1 MGFAIPIMKT
11 VSSFATL
18 TASFASPVREACVG
32 TRITA
37 LAAPLASACP
47 GCVLN
52 DHPPLPLTLP
62 LLHLPLQHLALHA
75 GLFLAS
81 NLGFHH
87 SNRAD
92 HNLNHA
98 SNLSLNRNLNLVTPG
113 LSHAWNLGLNL
124 GTLHWNLALNHNWN
138 LGLNLG
144 TLHWNLA
151 LNHNSIRGFNLFSNL
166 ALNLV

>member
-1 MGFAIPIMKT
+1 MG
-11 VSSFATL
+11 
-18 TASFASPVREACVG
+18 
-32 TRITA
+32 
-37 LAAPLASACP
+37 PLASACP

-52 DHPPLPLTLP
+52 DHPPLPLT
-62 LLHLPLQHLALHA
+62 LPLQHLALHA

-98 SNLSLNRNLNLVTPG
+98 
-113 LSHAWNLGLNL
+113 WNLGLNL

-144 TLHWNLA
+144 TLHLNLA
-151 LNHNSIRGFNLFSNL
+151 IRGFNLFSNL
-166 ALNLV
+166 ALNQV

>member
-1 MGFAIPIMKT
+1 MG
-11 VSSFATL
+11 
-18 TASFASPVREACVG
+18 
-32 TRITA
+32 
-37 LAAPLASACP
+37 PLASACP

-52 DHPPLPLTLP
+52 DHPPLPLT
-62 LLHLPLQHLALHA
+62 LPLQHLALHA

-98 SNLSLNRNLNLVTPG
+98 SNLSLNRNLNLVTPA
-113 LSHAWNLGLNL
+113 LNHAWNLGLNL

-144 TLHWNLA
+144 TLHLNLA
-151 LNHNSIRGFNLFSNL
+151 IRGFNLFSNL
-166 ALNLV
+166 ALNQV